1 METAPALD
9 PLLDELRLMISK
21 GDETEKVLNF
31 LLNSGID
38 SHTASEMIIRERSSY
53 LKKRRHRGFILGA
66 IGSALLLIGFLLTVI
81 FFHSGVNFHFVMYGL
96 TSIGAILL
104 MAGLVEVIG
113 W

>member
-1 METAPALD
+1 METVSTID
-9 PLLDELRLMISK
+9 PLQDELRRMISK
-21 GDETEKVLNF
+21 GDETEKILSF
-31 LLNSGID
+31 LLNSGMD
-38 SHTASEMIIRERSSY
+38 PQAASEMIIRERNEY
-53 LKKRRHRGFILGA
+53 LKKRRQRGFVLGI
-66 IGSALLLIGFLLTVI
+66 IGSALLIIGFLLTVI